1 MGAVGLGTMF
11 RVGDRG
17 IGFVG
22 SSVGGHPCSMVKD
35 LDRGGSGAYFYLL
48 LRQLIGHAVEAVVEL
63 NVIVDVDLG
72 G

>member
-1 MGAVGLGTMF
+1 
-11 RVGDRG
+11 
-17 IGFVG
+17 
-22 SSVGGHPCSMVKD
+22 MVKD
-35 LDRGGSGAYFYLL
+35 LDRGRSGAYFHLL

>member
-1 MGAVGLGTMF
+1 MGTVGLGTMF

-22 SSVGGHPCSMVKD
+22 SSMGGDPCSMVKD
-35 LDRGGSGAYFYLL
+35 LDCGRSGTYFHFL